1 MKPETRKADV
11 IIEVKNSRTHT
22 TNMFHFS
29 RLQFE
34 SLLILW
40 PASVVAGFMAT
51 GILVYDYTLV
61 RPNLMKQNAGIPSRS
76 ERQMPNITSVA
87 TEEEPEKLAL
97 EASPELSS
105 QAALDTMSLDSGSQT
120 SEDDSGKALSNGV
133 SSPEGAKQ
141 EGLSKEA
148 MVVAPQSQDSEI
160 SQVADRSTL
169 NTETPTSQNIATN
182 DQPSNLATSRSVENS
197 AVSPVASQAVG
208 PVAGQAVGPVVRSEV
223 KEASTTSV
231 EAEAAKAQQLMDES
245 IAKEV
250 DKTPTNPTEAKGNL
264 TSTKQAE
271 HILVSK
277 DFQIED
283 LYSVHVEINQKAV
296 SKELTALLSMK
307 NLTGRTERGRVW
319 IKILVSNGTTEKW
332 LSSHVNLETDS
343 EMRALNSNVG
353 KLYEFSYLFERML
366 TFGAQPTK
374 SIEIKEI
381 VLGTSTERHGQ
392 KVSRYKVSNA
402 SQSL

>member
-11 IIEVKNSRTHT
+11 IIEVKNQRTHT

-29 RLQFE
+29 RFQFE

-61 RPNLMKQNAGIPSRS
+61 RPNLMKQNAGSPSRS
-76 ERQMPNITSVA
+76 ERQMPNITSVT
-87 TEEEPEKLAL
+87 TEEEPKKLAI

-120 SEDDSGKALSNGV
+120 LEGDSGSALSNGV
-133 SSPEGAKQ
+133 SSPEGANQ
-141 EGLSKEA
+141 EGLSNET
-148 MVVAPQSQDSEI
+148 MVQAPQSQNSEI
-160 SQVADRSTL
+160 NQVADRSTL
-169 NTETPTSQNIATN
+169 NTETSTSQNNATN
-182 DQPSNLATSRSVENS
+182 DQPSKLASALPVEDA

-208 PVAGQAVGPVVRSEV
+208 PVVSPAIKEV
-223 KEASTTSV
+223 SSTTV
-231 EAEAAKAQQLMDES
+231 EVEAAKAQQLMDES
-245 IAKEV
+245 IAKQVET
-250 DKTPTNPTEAKGNL
+250 TPTSLTEAKAKVS
-264 TSTKQAE
+264 STKEAE

-277 DFQIED
+277 DFQVED
-283 LYSVHVEINQKAV
+283 LYSVHVEINQKSV

-319 IKILVSNGTTEKW
+319 IKILVSNGATEKW

-392 KVSRYKVSNA
+392 KVSRYKVSSAN
-402 SQSL
+402 QSL

>member
-1 MKPETRKADV
+1 
-11 IIEVKNSRTHT
+11 
-22 TNMFHFS
+22 MFHFS
-29 RLQFE
+29 RFQFE

-61 RPNLMKQNAGIPSRS
+61 RPNLMKQNAGSLSRS
-76 ERQMPNITSVA
+76 ERQMPNITSVI
-87 TEEEPEKLAL
+87 TEEESKKLAL

-105 QAALDTMSLDSGSQT
+105 QAPLDPMSLNSGSQT
-120 SEDDSGKALSNGV
+120 SEGDSVKALSNGV
-133 SSPEGAKQ
+133 SSPEGANQ
-141 EGLSKEA
+141 EGRSKEA
-148 MVVAPQSQDSEI
+148 MVIAPQSQDSEI
-160 SQVADRSTL
+160 SQIADRSTL
-169 NTETPTSQNIATN
+169 NTENSTSQNITTN
-182 DQPSNLATSRSVENS
+182 DQPSNLATSHSVEYP
-197 AVSPVASQAVG
+197 AVSPVAS
-208 PVAGQAVGPVVRSEV
+208 QAVGPVVRSEV
-223 KEASTTSV
+223 KEASTKSV

-245 IAKEV
+245 IAKQV
-250 DKTPTNPTEAKGNL
+250 DTTPTNPTEAKGNV

-319 IKILVSNGTTEKW
+319 IKILVSNGVTEKW

-392 KVSRYKVSNA
+392 KVSRHEVSNA